1 MFAELMMQLEKLIK
15 ILHDEAYAVILESLL
30 KKEYQRFITALC
42 IKANTDNRYAKWGA
56 SNEDKG

>member
-1 MFAELMMQLEKLIK
+1 MFAELTMRLEKLIK
-15 ILHDEAYAVILESLL
+15 ILHDEAYAVILESLI

-42 IKANTDNRYAKWGA
+42 RKANTDNRYAKWGA